1 VPVSWSVTAN
11 ADWKQTVLREAAC
24 ARATRPRCGEAGVQR
39 RVGSAVAK
47 RLRASERR
55 ATILAVAKVL
65 FSDKGYHGVS
75 VDEIARRLAVSP
87 AILYRHFASKEA
99 LYEEVLNEIA
109 CKRESYVEVVVN
121 GDGSFGDLLRGIT
134 HIYIASV
141 SSDPDYLRMEL
152 QSALE
157 GSDATRQF
165 FENRWRPLTDLIEY
179 SLEELTGHNR
189 IGPVHGAV
197 AALLFQGMIREALY
211 PCTPSVSTG
220 RRAIATW
227 SWTAWSST

>member
-1 VPVSWSVTAN
+1 M
-11 ADWKQTVLREAAC
+11 
-24 ARATRPRCGEAGVQR
+24 
-39 RVGSAVAK
+39 AK
-47 RLRASERR
+47 RLKASERR

-75 VDEIARRLAVSP
+75 VDEIARRLGVSP

-99 LYEEVLNEIA
+99 LYEEVLNQIA

-121 GDGSFGDLLRGIT
+121 SDGSFGDVLRGIT

-141 SSDPDYLRMEL
+141 SRDPDYLRMEL

-165 FENRWRPLTDLIEY
+165 FENRWRPFTDLIEY
-179 SLEELTGHNR
+179 SLKELASQNR
-189 IGPVHGAV
+189 IGPVNGAV

-211 PCTPSVSTG
+211 AKCINQSPRYRDMNLDALVEHLIGLFFRAVGYLEPLPSGTPPS
-220 RRAIATW
+220 
-227 SWTAWSST
+227 

>member
-1 VPVSWSVTAN
+1 M
-11 ADWKQTVLREAAC
+11 
-24 ARATRPRCGEAGVQR
+24 AR
-39 RVGSAVAK
+39 
-47 RLRASERR
+47 RLKASERR

-75 VDEIARRLAVSP
+75 VDEIARRLGVSP

-99 LYEEVLNEIA
+99 LYEQVLNQIA

-121 GDGSFGDLLRGIT
+121 SDGSFGEVLRGIT
-134 HIYIASV
+134 RIYIASV
-141 SSDPDYLRMEL
+141 SRDPDYLRMEL

-165 FENRWRPLTDLIEY
+165 FENRWRPFTDLIEY
-179 SLEELTGHNR
+179 SLNELAGQNR
-189 IGPVHGAV
+189 IGPVNGAV

-211 PCTPSVSTG
+211 AKCIYRSPRYRGMDLDALVEHLIG
-220 RRAIATW
+220 LFFRAVGYLEPVQ
-227 SWTAWSST
+227 SGVPRG

>member
-1 VPVSWSVTAN
+1 M
-11 ADWKQTVLREAAC
+11 
-24 ARATRPRCGEAGVQR
+24 
-39 RVGSAVAK
+39 AK
-47 RLRASERR
+47 RLKASERR
-55 ATILAVAKVL
+55 ATILVVAKVL

-75 VDEIARRLAVSP
+75 VDEIARRLGVSP

-99 LYEEVLNEIA
+99 LYEEVLNQIA

-121 GDGSFGDLLRGIT
+121 SDGSFGEVLRGIT

-141 SSDPDYLRMEL
+141 SRDPDYLRMEL

-165 FENRWRPLTDLIEY
+165 FENRWRPFTDLIEY
-179 SLEELTGHNR
+179 SLKELASQNR
-189 IGPVHGAV
+189 IGPVNGAV

-211 PCTPSVSTG
+211 AKCINQSPRYRDMNLDALVEHLIGLFFRAVGYLEPLPSGTPPS
-220 RRAIATW
+220 
-227 SWTAWSST
+227 